1 MKFTAVAVA
10 SAALVGSAVSAA
22 TLDYSCTTPIH
33 YHNVSVVGPD
43 ISRGMTRWH
52 NYVVVPNGYEEV
64 YQASTL
70 KFSCQAKNDS
80 PFDVYRMNC
89 RNALAWLWITVTGYG
104 SQWKDNGFVPESCW
118 VHWVQNGTALVKWQ
132 AGEVEESFSFP

>member
-1 MKFTAVAVA
+1 MKFTAIAVA

-22 TLDYSCTTPIH
+22 ATFDYSCTTPIH
-33 YHNVSVVGPD
+33 YHNASDVGHD
-43 ISRGMTRWH
+43 INWGIRNWQ
-52 NYVVVPNGYEEV
+52 NYNVVPNGSEDV

-80 PFDVYRMNC
+80 PSDVYEMNC

-104 SQWKDNGFVPESCW
+104 SQWIDNGFIPESCW

-132 AGEVEESFSFP
+132 AGEGEPSD